1 MVGCGLASRR
11 VTYRTRWFPLLEDHI
26 VAAKL
31 TWCCKAAQVPQ
42 SPTFASTRHV
52 KERELGHKREHPD
65 VGRAVRVGWR
75 RACPQ
80 GRNSKG
86 CPGT

>member
-11 VTYRTRWFPLLEDHI
+11 VTIERDGSRSLRTI

-65 VGRAVRVGWR
+65 VGRAVRVG
-75 RACPQ
+75 
-80 GRNSKG
+80 
-86 CPGT
+86 